1 MPFEV
6 KPSRPGAIEAEL
18 SIFVDDGRLHVQ
30 SVSVRGT
37 AVGEPAKFN

>member
-6 KPSRPGAIEAEL
+6 KPSRPGPFEADL

-30 SVSVRGT
+30 PVSVRGNAIT
-37 AVGEPAKFN
+37 DAAGPN